1 MPGRS
6 KTCSLILSASSPSQ
20 GVTYQINGEKHL
32 RMWLSGED
40 DPSCRLAMRE
50 WLPLLAEDPV
60 GVSTARRERP
70 GVPVYVAAV
79 PGTYAFVDYSV
90 VEQYNTVLILHVGNA
105 SLEDFL
111 RSFDPDDET

>member
-1 MPGRS
+1 M
-6 KTCSLILSASSPSQ
+6 
-20 GVTYQINGEKHL
+20 TYQINGEKHL
-32 RMWLSGED
+32 RTWLEAED
-40 DPSCRLAMRE
+40 EPECRLAMLR

-79 PGTYAFVDYSV
+79 PDTYAFVDYSV

-111 RSFDPDDET
+111 RSFDPGAET